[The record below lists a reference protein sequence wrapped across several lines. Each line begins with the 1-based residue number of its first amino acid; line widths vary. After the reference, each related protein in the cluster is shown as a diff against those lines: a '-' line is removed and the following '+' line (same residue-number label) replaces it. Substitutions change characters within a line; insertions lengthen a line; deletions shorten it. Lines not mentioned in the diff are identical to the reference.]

1 MSIIPGHIIEQREF
15 KSSSSNNIYT
25 TILYDNCFACTCP
38 AGGRRM
44 HCKHVEKLISD
55 NMDLL
60 LNKFPDFAEKVC
72 KIFSKDTDKEQKKI
86 LYKELSYSNKEIAAA
101 AHNNT
106 YNSDMNIS
114 EICKQAEA
122 RVERFKITL
131 LNTKQQLQAALSLNV
146 ISEDD
151 YNVATNAL
159 KKSVKDISSIDFEEL

>member
-1 MSIIPGHIIEQREF
+1 MGIIPGQIIEQREF

-44 HCKHVEKLISD
+44 HCKHVEKLITD

-60 LNKFPDFAEKVC
+60 LNKFPEFAEQIC
-72 KIFSKDTDKEQKKI
+72 KIFSKETDKEQRKI

-101 AHNNT
+101 AHSNT
-106 YNSDMNIS
+106 YNSDMNIK
-114 EICKQAEA
+114 ELCQQAEA

-131 LNTKQQLQAALSLNV
+131 SNTKQQLQAALNLKV

-151 YNVATNAL
+151 YNIVVTAL
-159 KKSVKDISSIDFEEL
+159 KKSIKDISNINFEEL

>member
-1 MSIIPGHIIEQREF
+1 MSITPGQIIEQREF

-44 HCKHVEKLISD
+44 HCKHVEKLITD

-60 LNKFPDFAEKVC
+60 LNKFPEFAEQIC
-72 KIFSKDTDKEQKKI
+72 KIFSKETDKEQRKI

-101 AHNNT
+101 AHSNT
-106 YNSDMNIS
+106 YNSDMNIK
-114 EICKQAEA
+114 ELCQQADA
-122 RVERFKITL
+122 RVQRFKITL
-131 LNTKQQLQAALSLNV
+131 SNTKQQLQAALNLKV

-151 YNVATNAL
+151 YNIVVTAL
-159 KKSVKDISSIDFEEL
+159 KKSIKDISSIDFEEL

>member
-1 MSIIPGHIIEQREF
+1 MGIIPGQIIEQREF

-44 HCKHVEKLISD
+44 HCKHVEKLITD

-60 LNKFPDFAEKVC
+60 LNKFPEFAEQIC
-72 KIFSKDTDKEQKKI
+72 KIFSKETDKEQRKI

-101 AHNNT
+101 AHSNT
-106 YNSDMNIS
+106 YNSDMNIK
-114 EICKQAEA
+114 ELCQQADA
-122 RVERFKITL
+122 RVQRFKITL
-131 LNTKQQLQAALSLNV
+131 SNTKQQLQAALNLKV

-151 YNVATNAL
+151 YNIVVTAL
-159 KKSVKDISSIDFEEL
+159 KKSIKDISSIDFEEL